1 VAPPRRSDPPPLET
15 ADVLTVG
22 IGTALWA
29 LAFLALLPFRD
40 TLADDGREW
49 WLWTCVAGF
58 GLGLYGVYYVRRR
71 RERLRQRGV
80 SGRDDQR
87 EAPREPLT

>member
-1 VAPPRRSDPPPLET
+1 MLAV
-15 ADVLTVG
+15 V
-22 IGTALWA
+22 IGSALWA

-71 RERLRQRGV
+71 RDRLRRHVPGGEEQA
-80 SGRDDQR
+80 
-87 EAPREPLT
+87 EAAPREPLT